1 MFENIAKQ
9 YVKMGDLDT
18 GYLEYYK
25 QSKYLGEQLESRD
38 YQHEILVNIHT
49 NQNSI
54 IATARQMG
62 KTLIVSKYIEW
73 YSSMFE
79 NRNILI
85 FGSGLHHVVS
95 IQRQIEPISA
105 HSKSVNKINLRN
117 QTVINF
123 LGQQKNMN
131 LRGYRH
137 NDLIW
142 IDEPMTDLA
151 MINELR
157 YHNPTAKI
165 IITGGST
172 REFIKFYNSVE
183 SSFQK
188 TKITWDRLH
197 RPANYIDIMKSFMS
211 EDTFYS
217 EIGLGYL
224 I

>member
-1 MFENIAKQ
+1 
-9 YVKMGDLDT
+9 MGDLDT
-18 GYLEYYK
+18 GYLEYFK
-25 QSKYLGEQLESRD
+25 QSTYLGEQLESRD
-38 YQHEILVNIHT
+38 YQHEILINIHT

-62 KTLIVSKYIEW
+62 KTITVSKYIDW
-73 YSSMFE
+73 YSSIFE

-85 FGSGLHHVVS
+85 LGSGSHHLS
-95 IQRQIEPISA
+95 TIQNQLVPISA
-105 HSKSVNKINLRN
+105 NSKSVNKINLRN
-117 QTVINF
+117 ETKINF
-123 LGQQKNMN
+123 LIQKSMN
-131 LRGYRH
+131 LYRCRH

-142 IDEPMTDLA
+142 IDEPMFDLA
-151 MINELR
+151 TIDELR

-172 REFIKFYNSVE
+172 REFIKFYNSKE

-197 RPANYIDIMKSFMS
+197 RPANYLEIMKSFMS